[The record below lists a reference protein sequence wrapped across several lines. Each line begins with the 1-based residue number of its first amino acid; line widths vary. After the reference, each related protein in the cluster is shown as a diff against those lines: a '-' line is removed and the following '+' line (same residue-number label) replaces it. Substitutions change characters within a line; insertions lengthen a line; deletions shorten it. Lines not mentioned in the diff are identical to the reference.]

1 MKCTVCREQAVLALP
16 SHKAGFC
23 RDHFLAFFSRQVA
36 KAIRRY
42 RLFTRQDKILVAVSG
57 GKDSLALALELK
69 EQGYDIAG
77 LNVDLGIPGSSEAAL
92 ESSEAFC
99 RRHDIPLHVV
109 EVAGHGL
116 AIPQVKKQ
124 IKRPV
129 CSACGKIKR
138 HFFNRLALDRG
149 YTVLATGH
157 NLDDE
162 VSRLFSNL
170 INWKIDYLGAQGP
183 LLQAQSGFARKVKP
197 LCRLSEY
204 ETAAYCFLRDIDY
217 VTTPCP
223 YSAGA
228 SFTMYKSLWRRLEQ
242 EQPGRKLH
250 FYEGFL
256 NTGRPVFEQSAAT
269 PDQAATPCPI
279 CTSPTSA
286 DICGVCRIKKMLAG
300 DDEEKAGSKAQRN
313 EEGEG

>member
-23 RDHFLAFFSRQVA
+23 REHFLAFFSRQVA

-42 RLFTRQDKILVAVSG
+42 RLCTREDRILVAVSG

-69 EQGYDIAG
+69 EQGYDVTG
-77 LNVDLGIPGSSEAAL
+77 LHVDLAIPGSSEAARAAGL
-92 ESSEAFC
+92 DFC

-109 EVAGHGL
+109 QVADHGL
-116 AIPQVKKQ
+116 AIPLVKKQ

-138 HFFNRLALDRG
+138 HFFNRFALDQG
-149 YTVLATGH
+149 FTVLATGH

-170 INWKIDYLGAQGP
+170 INWKVDHLGAQGP
-183 LLQAQSGFARKVKP
+183 LLQAAPGFAPKVKP

-204 ETAAYCFLRDIDY
+204 ETAAYCFLLGIDY

-228 SFTMYKSLWRRLEQ
+228 SFTMYKSLWRLLEQ

-250 FYEGFL
+250 FYECFL
-256 NTGRPVFEQSAAT
+256 NTGRPGFEQRSTT
-269 PDQAATPCPI
+269 PGQAATPASSAPA
-279 CTSPTSA
+279 PPPRTSA
-286 DICGVCRIKKMLAG
+286 ASPASTRC
-300 DDEEKAGSKAQRN
+300 
-313 EEGEG
+313 